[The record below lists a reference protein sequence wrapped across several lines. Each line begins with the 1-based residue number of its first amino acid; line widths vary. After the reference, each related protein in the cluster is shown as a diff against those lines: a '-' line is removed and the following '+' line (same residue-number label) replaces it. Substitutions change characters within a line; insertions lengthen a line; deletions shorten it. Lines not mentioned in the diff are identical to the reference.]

1 MIPRGAR
8 AIPARPVQLPH
19 SRTHARMNPTPSI
32 LLEPATFAEALQDRD
47 LRGLLPTSLSSAE
60 LMELDPLI
68 RRRAVFSARVESA
81 RHLTVLD
88 NIIRMTLDPE
98 RNPDGSPRQPGQ
110 YMTEARARMLL
121 RAHLEQLGYQPAEG
135 DEGGVKDLRSEARIR
150 MQLDYPVS
158 FARNFGHAKQMNDP
172 AVLDEF
178 PGQRLLPS
186 YADEPRGDGWW
197 AARWTAAGLPGPFG
211 SDFVALRSDPGWKRL
226 SIFGYP
232 YPPFAWGSKREV
244 EDVDRET
251 CEAYGLIKTGD
262 TVEPADLG
270 EDAPLVATLPD
281 GDPDLMSAILSQFPE
296 ASFNDGVLTQL

>member
-1 MIPRGAR
+1 MS
-8 AIPARPVQLPH
+8 IPA
-19 SRTHARMNPTPSI
+19 I
-32 LLEPATFAEALQDRD
+32 LLSPATFTEALQDRA
-47 LRGLLPTSLSSAE
+47 LRGLLPTSLSAEE
-60 LMELDPLI
+60 LMAIDPLI
-68 RRRAVFSARVESA
+68 RKRGVFSARVESS

-88 NIIRMTLDPE
+88 NIIGMVLDPE
-98 RNPDGSPRQPGQ
+98 RNPDGTPREPGQ

-121 RAHLEQLGYQPAEG
+121 RAHLEQLGYQPSEG
-135 DEGGVKDLRSEARIR
+135 EEGGLTDLRSEARIR

-186 YADEPRGDGWW
+186 FADEPRGDAWW
-197 AARWTAAGLPGPFG
+197 SARWRAAGLPGPFG

-226 SIFGYP
+226 GIFGYS

-251 CEAYGLIKTGD
+251 CEAYGLLRPGD
-262 TVEPADLG
+262 PVQPADLG
-270 EDAPLVATLPD
+270 EDSPLVASLPD
-281 GDPDLMSAILSQFPE
+281 GSPDLRAAILSQFDS
-296 ASFNDGVLTQL
+296 AVFNDGVLTQL